1 MLERPAGT
9 DYSPDTRRVSLR
21 AVRPLRVGDCPK
33 LRRSRLERAEKLE
46 KAAVRLAA
54 GEPQRQVAEDLG
66 LARSTLQEWCKP
78 VAAGAPPAVLAAWV
92 ETPEG
97 VRWLHQLVLAAH
109 FSITL
114 QGGAGVRVVCQFL
127 ELSGL
132 SAFVGASY
140 GAHQGLNVALEEA
153 VVAVAGEQRA
163 ALAQDM
169 AHREITVCEDETF
182 HPQICLVALEPVSG
196 FLLLEQ
202 YAANRQSA
210 TWTQALQTS
219 LVGLKVTVT
228 QGTSDEAPALHR
240 HVEVDL
246 GAHHSPD
253 LFHGQH
259 EISKATSRHLARQVR
274 QSAAT
279 VAAAQT
285 RWAVERAAL
294 QTYEEESPRPCGR
307 PPAFAARIDAAVSEV
322 VQAEFAHTQAQA
334 RQCEAR
340 ELVRELGILYHPYDL
355 ERGQAQPVEQ
365 VAQRLNDVW
374 TRLGRIA
381 AAADLPTR
389 ARERL
394 AKAQRLSTQMLATL
408 TFFFATLQVQVEALA
423 LPLPLERALV
433 EQLIPA
439 LYLERVATRS
449 NRAEPRHRL
458 RTLSGQLLEPLR
470 HSTHPIHA
478 LPPADLARLEQV
490 AGDCADRFQRSS
502 SGVEGRN
509 GQLALHHHG
518 RHRLSDRK
526 LAALTAVH
534 NYHIRRADG
543 TTAAERFFGRAH
555 EALFAQVLQR
565 MPLPPRPAR
574 RRPRPPQQPYL
585 MPLAA

>member
-1 MLERPAGT
+1 MPIAGIST
-9 DYSPDTRRVSLR
+9 SQQV
-21 AVRPLRVGDCPK
+21 
-33 LRRSRLERAEKLE
+33 
-46 KAAVRLAA
+46 LA
-54 GEPQRQVAEDLG
+54 DLG

-78 VAAGAPPAVLAAWV
+78 VAVGAAPAALAAWV

-109 FSITL
+109 FAITL

-140 GAHQGLNVALEEA
+140 GTHQGLNAALEEA
-153 VVAVAGEQRA
+153 LVAIAHKQRA
-163 ALAQDM
+163 ALARDM
-169 AHREITVCEDETF
+169 PHRQITVCEDETF

-202 YAANRQSA
+202 YAADRKAA
-210 TWTQALQTS
+210 TWTQALQVA
-219 LVGLKVTVT
+219 LVGLKVAVI
-228 QGTSDEAPALHR
+228 QGTSDEATALHR

-259 EISKATSRHLARQVR
+259 EVSKATSLHLARQVR
-274 QSAAT
+274 QSAAN
-279 VAAAQT
+279 VAVAQT
-285 RWAVERAAL
+285 RWAVERTAQQA
-294 QTYEEESPRPCGR
+294 YEDLSPRPCGR
-307 PPAFAARIDAAVSEV
+307 PPAFAARIHAALSEV
-322 VQAEFAHTQAQA
+322 VQAEIAHTQAQA

-355 ERGQAQPVEQ
+355 ERGKAQPVEQ

-374 TRLGRIA
+374 TRLRRIA
-381 AAADLPTR
+381 VAAELPTR

-394 AKAQRLSTQMLATL
+394 AKAQRLTTQLLATL

-423 LPLPLERALV
+423 LPLNLERALV

-439 LYLERVATRS
+439 LYLERVAARS
-449 NRAEPRHRL
+449 TRAEPRHRL
-458 RTLSGQLLEPLR
+458 RTLSRQLLEPLR
-470 HSTHPIHA
+470 HGAHPLQA
-478 LPPADLARLEQV
+478 LSPTERARLEQV

-502 SGVEGRN
+502 SAVEGRN

-543 TTAAERFFGRAH
+543 TTAAQRFFGRAH
-555 EALFAQVLQR
+555 ETLFAQVLQC

-574 RRPRPPQQPYL
+574 RRPRPPKQPYL
-585 MPLAA
+585 MPMAA